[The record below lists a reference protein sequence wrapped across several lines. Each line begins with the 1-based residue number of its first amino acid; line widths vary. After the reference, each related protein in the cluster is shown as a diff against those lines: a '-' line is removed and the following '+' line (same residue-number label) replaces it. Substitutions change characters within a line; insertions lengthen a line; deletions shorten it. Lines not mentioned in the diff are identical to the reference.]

1 MVQGTPSQ
9 AVALGNMGHFSFL
22 DAGLEKID
30 RIATAGCFLS
40 LRIRGTTPL
49 VTLHS
54 YPQAWIDQ
62 YTENGYVLRDPITT
76 WALTVGGTVRW
87 SAPFLPDPFRIFR
100 KAAEHGLNFGVSIT
114 EGPIGART
122 ICSFARG
129 DRELTDAET
138 ADVRAIV
145 VDLHE
150 RVQLPRNLDAE
161 QAIILKVLGAP
172 GGVQGV
178 ASALGIGE
186 DAARRRIRQLC
197 DVLIARTPDEAVQ
210 RSRDYKLI

>member
-1 MVQGTPSQ
+1 MS
-9 AVALGNMGHFSFL
+9 HFAFL
-22 DAGLEKID
+22 DAAIEKIGSV
-30 RIATAGCFLS
+30 APVGCFLS

-76 WALTVGGTVRW
+76 WALTVGGTIRW
-87 SAPFLPDPFRIFR
+87 SAPLLPDPFRIFR
-100 KAAEHGLNFGVSIT
+100 KAAEHGLTFGASIT

-129 DRELTDAET
+129 DRELTDAEI
-138 ADVRAIV
+138 AEVRSIV
-145 VDLHE
+145 ADLHE
-150 RVQLPRNLDAE
+150 RVQLPAGLDTE
-161 QAIILKVLGAP
+161 QKSVLKVLSSAGGAR
-172 GGVQGV
+172 GV
-178 ASALGIGE
+178 ADVLAISE

-210 RSRDYKLI
+210 RARDYKLG